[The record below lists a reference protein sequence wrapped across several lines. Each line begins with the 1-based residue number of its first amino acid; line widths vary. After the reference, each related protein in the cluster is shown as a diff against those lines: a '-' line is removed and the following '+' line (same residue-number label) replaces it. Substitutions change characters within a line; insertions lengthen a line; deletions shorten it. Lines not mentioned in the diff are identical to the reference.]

1 MSPSA
6 PATPVSPARRRG
18 GSLLGT
24 VVFTPLW
31 ALPFAL
37 FFGTIFGGRWEQY
50 RMAFAVALVY
60 TLVIRLAIWATGRW
74 LVPALRIPEKD
85 ASWLPLAALYMGV
98 SLAGSLIAAEIV
110 NVFLLH
116 DFMRDVRGLVVVF
129 LYALL
134 FAGLFMGIVF
144 ARHFY
149 RAAVERGAQVER
161 IRGELARA
169 ELRTLRAQVHPH
181 FLFNTLNSIAALI
194 AENPHGAED
203 LVTRLAD
210 VFRYSLAAS
219 RHDHARFAEELDFLR
234 NWLQIEHA
242 RFGDRLRVE
251 ESIAPGLDDL
261 LVPTLLFQ
269 PLLENAV
276 RYGVSSRPEGGT
288 VRLEAVRDGELLR
301 VTIADDGP
309 GFEPGRP
316 PQGHGVGLES
326 VRERLRL
333 EGDPHALAID
343 SGPGRGTRV
352 TVTLPARTAAAVTSP
367 LPDPEVS

>member
-1 MSPSA
+1 MSTPA
-6 PATPVSPARRRG
+6 PVIPESPARQRG
-18 GSLLGT
+18 GSLLKAILYS
-24 VVFTPLW
+24 PLW

-37 FFGTIFGGRWEQY
+37 FFGTIFGGHWGQY
-50 RMAFAVALVY
+50 RMSFSVALVY
-60 TLVIRLAIWATGRW
+60 TLVIRVAIWATGRW
-74 LVPALRIPEKD
+74 LVPALNLPERD
-85 ASWLPLAALYMGV
+85 ASWLPLAGLYMGV
-98 SLAGSLIAAEIV
+98 SLAASLLAAEIV

-116 DFMRDVRGLVVVF
+116 DFMRDLRGLAVVF

-219 RHDHARFAEELDFLR
+219 RHDHARFADELEFLR

-242 RFGDRLRVE
+242 RFGDRLHAE
-251 ESIAPGLDDL
+251 EAIAPGLDDL
-261 LVPTLLFQ
+261 MVPTLLFQ

-276 RYGVSSRPEGGT
+276 RYGVSTRPEGGT
-288 VRLEAVRDGELLR
+288 VRLEAAREGDLLR

-333 EGDPHALAID
+333 EGPPHALAID
-343 SGPGRGTRV
+343 SQPGRGTRV
-352 TVTLPARTAAAVTSP
+352 TVTLPARTFPASPSP
-367 LPDPEVS
+367 LPTPEVS